1 MPCGSIH
8 IVADDRISFFFMAG
22 SYSIVYIYNVCIM
35 CIYILY
41 YNIMFNSLYLI
52 YNYIN
57 VIYII
62 YAYILYIYTK
72 SSLSIT
78 FCNEHLAYFHILAV
92 MLLWTLGCIC
102 LFELVFSLFSDIH
115 PGVQFCW
122 IIMVVLLLVFWGTS
136 MLFSTVGAP
145 ICIPT
150 NSVQEFQLFTSSPTC
165 VIYGLFDD
173 NHSDRCG
180 VLSHCACDLHF
191 MSLPFWIQ
199 SIFSVQC
206 VSRLCLYWT
215 LDTLKNF
222 VPRRIL

>member
-102 LFELVFSLFSDIH
+102 LFELVFLFLSDIT
-115 PGVQFCW
+115 PGSGNAGPCGSF
-122 IIMVVLLLVFWGTS
+122 ILGLLR
-136 MLFSTVGAP
+136 
-145 ICIPT
+145 
-150 NSVQEFQLFTSSPTC
+150 
-165 VIYGLFDD
+165 IYG
-173 NHSDRCG
+173 HSPAITLPPPCLTW
-180 VLSHCACDLHF
+180 LSLGPSGIYHCT
-191 MSLPFWIQ
+191 I
-199 SIFSVQC
+199 
-206 VSRLCLYWT
+206 
-215 LDTLKNF
+215 
-222 VPRRIL
+222 

>member
-1 MPCGSIH
+1 
-8 IVADDRISFFFMAG
+8 
-22 SYSIVYIYNVCIM
+22 
-35 CIYILY
+35 
-41 YNIMFNSLYLI
+41 
-52 YNYIN
+52 
-57 VIYII
+57 
-62 YAYILYIYTK
+62 
-72 SSLSIT
+72 
-78 FCNEHLAYFHILAV
+78 
-92 MLLWTLGCIC
+92 
-102 LFELVFSLFSDIH
+102 
-115 PGVQFCW
+115 
-122 IIMVVLLLVFWGTS
+122 

-180 VLSHCACDLHF
+180 VLSHCAFDLHF

-215 LDTLKNF
+215 LDTLKDF
-222 VPRRIL
+222 VPRRILQKAEDFKVGKREGKIDRLVSVRDSSQVNYCECSLLVCILLILRKIKSEKPARCEKILRADPFLVCRIKNDVCFLIITLRFIFRQ